1 MSTDP
6 ESESGQAYTSLKS
19 LFNHTK
25 KVYSIEEH
33 FLNPYALDL
42 IESAQLDTIRKANMA
57 TYISSVFGSQDVGFY
72 YLNEY
77 FLDTFVADGNRL
89 LKSQAQ
95 LFLDLK
101 THAYISASSNGKHSR
116 EELLEDLFPPD
127 LEDRLLS
134 RRPGAKQLAPSEADF
149 LKRARNRSKS
159 LLDESRTEEGVALL
173 PEKYIWEDFLRD
185 VRAYVIKNFADIAG
199 VPVCLQLCF
208 LPGVTD
214 VDTRVVNLLARVGLQ
229 ISLSRTLS
237 SLNRRR
243 AINLGQLNK

>member
-243 AINLGQLNK
+243 AINLSQLNK